1 MIWKFGLTSPFVSS
15 TQAHKH
21 NNNPT
26 PQNKRVEQDITL
38 LETMASQGVIEA
50 MRELAQ
56 RLVEGDGV
64 DKDEARGVSL
74 LEDCV
79 THGDTVAMVMLA
91 KCCAFGRAMERD
103 AERAEALLF
112 DAAKRGNDEAL
123 VLTKYIS
130 EWKEEHSVS
139 LTGLRK
145 CLLEELKRKTHDCVV
160 SAERTKGDC
169 AIERIA
175 FVINVIPC
183 KALNLRGLA

>member
-1 MIWKFGLTSPFVSS
+1 MMIWKFGLTFPFVPC
-15 TQAHKH
+15 TQVYKH
-21 NNNPT
+21 NINPMLQIKT
-26 PQNKRVEQDITL
+26 VEQDITL
-38 LETMASQGVIEA
+38 LEKLASQGDMDA
-50 MRELAQ
+50 KRELAR
-56 RLVEGDGV
+56 RLVEGGV

-91 KCCAFGRAMERD
+91 KCCAFGRGTERD

-145 CLLEELKRKTHDCVV
+145 VF
-160 SAERTKGDC
+160 A
-169 AIERIA
+169 
-175 FVINVIPC
+175 
-183 KALNLRGLA
+183 